1 MGMTSEEQYGARY
14 LEERAVTPRWSA
26 PLTHVINIVALLTV
40 FYATWWIFQDPRGIF
55 RLYTPY
61 VGYMYTRWLLIILI
75 WMVYI
80 FQFWPMR
87 RAQLDHWHPLVKG
100 GIAVAVS
107 VLIMMVVIHGFFQ
120 GLIGNYGIAYF
131 NPQRTAHL
139 PRMTAF
145 FAEEYAALAILMFAA
160 LASWLAPAWV
170 VGMERAP
177 WQNEKQPV
185 QGITI
190 LVVTFFIATILYFV
204 TMHPHMGILYY
215 PWQYFTSIAPPYWE
229 EFANTVSG
237 NFHISWIMCATV
249 VVWLVETIW
258 ERYPFRLI
266 QNTWLRRVTTFF
278 GILAIAWA
286 FHLFLYF
293 AQELFIG
300 ETIRGTRNDNAPDWR
315 WLHVGEMMIFML
327 LPALYLNFYCGNW
340 PKKFSTPVNVLI
352 RTAITIVAGVT
363 LMVLYY
369 NISHLVL
376 GTQRGIS
383 QPEQFPM
390 IPTIWLINIMLV
402 HHWYMDN
409 WPAWRKVASVA
420 APVVS
425 PAESP
430 TLSRTPIAGQPVGSL
445 VG

>member
-1 MGMTSEEQYGARY
+1 MGTNTEERYGVGY
-14 LEERAVTPRWSA
+14 LEERQISPRWPA
-26 PLTHVINIVALLTV
+26 LMTHLVNVVALLSV
-40 FYATWWIFQDPRGIF
+40 FYVTWWIFQDPRGIF

-87 RAQLDHWHPLVKG
+87 RSQLDSWHPLLKA
-100 GIAVAVS
+100 AVAIPVA
-107 VLIMMVVIHGFFQ
+107 VLIMMLVIHGFFH
-120 GLIGNYGIAYF
+120 GLLGNYGIAYF
-131 NPQRTAHL
+131 DAERTKDL
-139 PRMTAF
+139 PRMTQF

-258 ERYPFRLI
+258 ERYPFRMI
-266 QNTWLRRVTTFF
+266 ENAWLRRLATFF

-327 LPALYLNFYCGNW
+327 LPALYINFYCGNW
-340 PKKFSTPVNVLI
+340 PKKFSTPVNLFV
-352 RTAITIVAGVT
+352 RTAITFTAGVA
-363 LMVLYY
+363 LMVFYY

-409 WPAWRKVASVA
+409 WPAWRKVATVA
-420 APVVS
+420 APVAASAVS
-425 PAESP
+425 NAPLAAQ
-430 TLSRTPIAGQPVGSL
+430 PIGSAAG
-445 VG
+445 

>member
-1 MGMTSEEQYGARY
+1 MNAAPGERFGVGY
-14 LEERAVTPRWSA
+14 LEERRLTPRWPA
-26 PLTHVINIVALLTV
+26 PVAHAVNVLALLAV
-40 FYATWWIFQDPRGIF
+40 FYATWWIFQDPRGYL

-61 VGYMYTRWLLIILI
+61 VGYMYTRWFLIILI

-80 FQFWPMR
+80 FQFWPLR
-87 RAQLDHWHPLVKG
+87 RSQLEGWHPLAKA
-100 GIAVAVS
+100 AVAVP
-107 VLIMMVVIHGFFQ
+107 VAVAIMWFVIHGFFQ
-120 GLIGNYGIAYF
+120 GFLGTMGIAYF
-131 NPQRTAHL
+131 DPERTSQL
-139 PRMTAF
+139 PRITKF

-160 LASWLAPAWV
+160 LASWLSPAWV

-177 WQNEKQPV
+177 WQDEKQPV
-185 QGITI
+185 QGLTI
-190 LVVTFFIATILYFV
+190 LIVTFFLSTVLYFV

-215 PWQYFTSIAPPYWE
+215 PWQYFGALAPPYWE
-229 EFANTVSG
+229 EFAGTVSG

-258 ERYPFRLI
+258 ERWPFKLI
-266 QNTWLRRVTTFF
+266 ERAWLRRFTTFF
-278 GILAIAWA
+278 GILALAWA

-293 AQELFIG
+293 AQELFLG
-300 ETIRGTRNDNAPDWR
+300 APIRGTRNDNAPDWR
-315 WLHVGEMMIFML
+315 WLHVGEMMIFFL
-327 LPALYLNFYCGNW
+327 LPALYLEFYCAKG
-340 PKKFSTPVNVLI
+340 PTRFSTPVNVLL
-352 RTAITIVAGVT
+352 RTAITIVAGVA

-409 WPAWRKVASVA
+409 WPAWRRTAPEA
-420 APVVS
+420 AR
-425 PAESP
+425 AEG
-430 TLSRTPIAGQPVGSL
+430 RTPVRVAVGAAAD
-445 VG
+445 

>member
-1 MGMTSEEQYGARY
+1 MTTATEERYGVGY
-14 LEERAVTPRWSA
+14 LEERRLSPRWPA
-26 PLTHVINIVALLTV
+26 PVVHLVNLVLLLAV
-40 FYATWWIFQDPRGIF
+40 FYATWWIFQDPRGVM

-75 WMVYI
+75 WMAYI

-87 RAQLDHWHPLVKG
+87 RAQLETWHPLLKAA
-100 GIAVAVS
+100 IAVPVAVA
-107 VLIMMVVIHGFFQ
+107 IMWVVIHGFFQ
-120 GLIGNYGIAYF
+120 GFLGKMGIAYF
-131 NPQRTAHL
+131 DPSRTSTL
-139 PRMTAF
+139 PSMTAF

-170 VGMERAP
+170 IGMERAP
-177 WQNEKQPV
+177 WQHEKQPV
-185 QGITI
+185 QGLTI
-190 LVVTFFIATILYFV
+190 LIVTFFLAVVLYFV

-215 PWQYFTSIAPPYWE
+215 PWQYFTALAPPYWE
-229 EFANTVSG
+229 SFAGTVSG
-237 NFHISWIMCATV
+237 NFHVAWIMCATV

-258 ERYPFRLI
+258 QRYPFRLI
-266 QNTWLRRVTTFF
+266 ERPWLRRFTTFF
-278 GILAIAWA
+278 GIVAIAWA

-293 AQELFIG
+293 AQELFLG
-300 ETIRGTRNDNAPDWR
+300 EAIRGTRNDNAPDWR
-315 WLHVGEMMIFML
+315 WLHVGEMMIFFL

-340 PKKFSTPVNVLI
+340 PTKFSVPVNLLV
-352 RTAITIVAGVT
+352 RTVIVGVAGVA

-409 WPAWRKVASVA
+409 WPAWRKA
-420 APVVS
+420 APATAS
-425 PAESP
+425 APATRRPSMLGEP
-430 TLSRTPIAGQPVGSL
+430 AGSAAD
-445 VG
+445 

>member
-1 MGMTSEEQYGARY
+1 MSMTSQERYGAGY
-14 LEERAVTPRWSA
+14 LEERRISPRWSA
-26 PLTHVINIVALLTV
+26 PLTHVVNIVLLLTV
-40 FYATWWIFQDPRGIF
+40 FYATWWIFQDPRGVL

-61 VGYMYTRWLLIILI
+61 VGYMYTRWLLIVLI

-87 RAQLDHWHPLVKG
+87 RAQLDSWHPLVKG
-100 GIAVAVS
+100 AVAVAVS

-120 GLIGNYGIAYF
+120 GLLGNFGIAYF
-131 NPQRTAHL
+131 NPSRTADL
-139 PRMTAF
+139 PRMTHF

-185 QGITI
+185 QGFTI
-190 LVVTFFIATILYFV
+190 LIVTFFMATILYFV

-215 PWQYFTSIAPPYWE
+215 PWQYFAALAPPYWE
-229 EFANTVSG
+229 DFAGTVSG

-266 QNTWLRRVTTFF
+266 KNAWLRRLTTFF

-286 FHLFLYF
+286 FHFFLYF

-327 LPALYLNFYCGNW
+327 LPALYLKFYGGNW
-340 PKKFSTPVNVLI
+340 PKKFSTPVNVLV
-352 RTAITIVAGVT
+352 RTAIMIVAGVA

-409 WPAWRKVASVA
+409 WPAWRKVAPLAAPVA
-420 APVVS
+420 APV
-425 PAESP
+425 PRLPLGGE
-430 TLSRTPIAGQPVGSL
+430 PVGS
-445 VG
+445 VAG

>member
-1 MGMTSEEQYGARY
+1 MGIASEERYGTEY
-14 LEERAVTPRWSA
+14 LEERSMVPRWST
-26 PLTHVINIVALLTV
+26 PLTHAVNIALLLTV
-40 FYATWWIFQDPRGIF
+40 FYTTWWIFQDPRGVF

-80 FQFWPMR
+80 FQFWPLK
-87 RAQLDHWHPLVKG
+87 RAQLDSWHPLAKA
-100 GIAVAVS
+100 AVAVPVA

-120 GLIGNYGIAYF
+120 GLLGNYGIAYF
-131 NPQRTAHL
+131 NPARTAEL
-139 PRMTAF
+139 PRMTHF

-177 WQNEKQPV
+177 WQHEKQPV

-190 LVVTFFIATILYFV
+190 LVVTFFLATVMYFV

-215 PWQYFTSIAPPYWE
+215 PWQYFTALAPPYWE
-229 EFANTVSG
+229 NFAGTVSG

-266 QNTWLRRVTTFF
+266 RNPWLRRLATFF
-278 GILAIAWA
+278 GIIVIAWA
-286 FHLFLYF
+286 FHLFLFF
-293 AQELFIG
+293 AQELFLG

-340 PKKFSTPVNVLI
+340 PKKFSVPVNLLI
-352 RTAITIVAGVT
+352 RTTVMIVGGIL
-363 LMVLYY
+363 LMFIYY

-409 WPAWRKVASVA
+409 WPAWGKKATAVAPEITSA
-420 APVVS
+420 SIIDKPLAS
-425 PAESP
+425 ITS
-430 TLSRTPIAGQPVGSL
+430 
-445 VG
+445 

>member
-1 MGMTSEEQYGARY
+1 MSTASEERYGAGY
-14 LEERAVTPRWSA
+14 LEERQISPRWSA
-26 PLTHVINIVALLTV
+26 PLTHAVNIVALLTV
-40 FYATWWIFQDPRGIF
+40 FYITWWIFQDPRGIY

-87 RAQLDHWHPLVKG
+87 RSQLDSWHPLLKAA
-100 GIAVAVS
+100 IAVPVA
-107 VLIMMVVIHGFFQ
+107 VLIMMAVINGFFHD
-120 GLIGNYGIAYF
+120 LLGNFGIAYF
-131 NPQRTAHL
+131 NAERTKDL
-139 PRMTAF
+139 PRMTQF
-145 FAEEYAALAILMFAA
+145 FAEEYASLAILMFAA

-190 LVVTFFIATILYFV
+190 LVVTFFIATVLYFV

-215 PWQYFTSIAPPYWE
+215 PWQYFTAMAPPYWE
-229 EFANTVSG
+229 EFAGTVSG

-266 QNTWLRRVTTFF
+266 KNAWLRRLATFF
-278 GILAIAWA
+278 GIIAIAWA
-286 FHLFLYF
+286 FHLFLFF
-293 AQELFIG
+293 AQELFLG

-340 PKKFSTPVNVLI
+340 PTKFSIPVNLLI
-352 RTAITIVAGVT
+352 RSTIMIVGGIL
-363 LMVLYY
+363 LMILYY
-369 NISHLVL
+369 NISHLAL

-409 WPAWRKVASVA
+409 WPAWRKVQSVA
-420 APVVS
+420 APAKVETRHA
-425 PAESP
+425 AEPFGAAIS
-430 TLSRTPIAGQPVGSL
+430 
-445 VG
+445 

>member
-1 MGMTSEEQYGARY
+1 MSTASEERYGAGY
-14 LEERAVTPRWSA
+14 LEERQISPRWSA
-26 PLTHVINIVALLTV
+26 PLTHAVNIVALLTV
-40 FYATWWIFQDPRGIF
+40 FYITWWIFQDPRGIY

-87 RAQLDHWHPLVKG
+87 RSQLDSWHPLLKAA
-100 GIAVAVS
+100 IAVPVA
-107 VLIMMVVIHGFFQ
+107 VLIMMAVINGFFHD
-120 GLIGNYGIAYF
+120 LLGNFGIAYF
-131 NPQRTAHL
+131 NAERTKDL
-139 PRMTAF
+139 PRMTQF
-145 FAEEYAALAILMFAA
+145 FAEEYASLAILMFAA

-190 LVVTFFIATILYFV
+190 LVVTFFIATVLYFV

-215 PWQYFTSIAPPYWE
+215 PWQYFTAMAPPYWE
-229 EFANTVSG
+229 EFAGTVSG

-266 QNTWLRRVTTFF
+266 KNAWLRRLATFF
-278 GILAIAWA
+278 GIIAIAWA
-286 FHLFLYF
+286 FHLFLFF
-293 AQELFIG
+293 AQELFLG

-340 PKKFSTPVNVLI
+340 PTKFSIPVNLLI
-352 RTAITIVAGVT
+352 RSTIMIVGGIL
-363 LMVLYY
+363 LMILYY
-369 NISHLVL
+369 NISHLAL

-409 WPAWRKVASVA
+409 WPAWRKVQNVA
-420 APVVS
+420 APAKVETRHA
-425 PAESP
+425 AEPFGAAIS
-430 TLSRTPIAGQPVGSL
+430 
-445 VG
+445 

>member
-1 MGMTSEEQYGARY
+1 MHTTSEERYGADY
-14 LEERAVTPRWSA
+14 LEERRMTPRWSA
-26 PLTHVINIVALLTV
+26 PLTHAVNIVALLTV

-80 FQFWPMR
+80 FQYWPMR
-87 RAQLDHWHPLVKG
+87 RAQLDNWHPLGKG
-100 GIAVAVS
+100 AIALAVA

-120 GLIGNYGIAYF
+120 GLIGNFGIAYF
-131 NPQRTAHL
+131 NPERTAHL

-177 WQNEKQPV
+177 WQHEKQPV

-190 LVVTFFIATILYFV
+190 LIVTFFLATILYFV

-215 PWQYFTSIAPPYWE
+215 PWQYFTSIAPPYWQ

-258 ERYPFRLI
+258 ERYPFCLI
-266 QNTWLRRVTTFF
+266 ENAWLRRLTTFF

-315 WLHVGEMMIFML
+315 WLHVGEMMIFLL

-340 PKKFSTPVNVLI
+340 PKKFAMPVNVLI
-352 RTAITIVAGVT
+352 RTAIMIVAGVA

-376 GTQRGIS
+376 GTQKGIS

-409 WPAWRKVASVA
+409 WPAWRRV
-420 APVVS
+420 APV
-425 PAESP
+425 PAPAVARAPLASE
-430 TLSRTPIAGQPVGSL
+430 PVGSL
-445 VG
+445 AG

>member
-1 MGMTSEEQYGARY
+1 MQTSSEERYGTHY
-14 LEERAVTPRWSA
+14 LEERQMTPRWPV
-26 PLTHVINIVALLTV
+26 PLTHLINVVALLAV

-61 VGYMYTRWLLIILI
+61 VGYMYTRWWLIILI

-87 RAQLDHWHPLVKG
+87 RAQLDNWHPLSKAA
-100 GIAVAVS
+100 IAVAVS
-107 VLIMMVVIHGFFQ
+107 VVIMMIVIHGFFH
-120 GLIGNYGIAYF
+120 GLLGNFGIAYF
-131 NPQRTAHL
+131 DAERTKDL
-139 PRMTAF
+139 PRMTQF

-190 LVVTFFIATILYFV
+190 LIVTFFIATILYFV

-229 EFANTVSG
+229 EFAGTVSG

-258 ERYPFRLI
+258 ERYPFRMI
-266 QNTWLRRVTTFF
+266 ENAWLRRLATFF

-327 LPALYLNFYCGNW
+327 LPALYINFYCGNW
-340 PKKFSTPVNVLI
+340 PKKFSTPVNLFV
-352 RTAITIVAGVT
+352 RTAITFTAGVV

-409 WPAWRKVASVA
+409 WPAWRKVTTVA
-420 APVVS
+420 APVAASAVS
-425 PAESP
+425 NAPLAAQ
-430 TLSRTPIAGQPVGSL
+430 PIGSAAG
-445 VG
+445 

>member
-1 MGMTSEEQYGARY
+1 MKTASEEIYGTGY
-14 LEERAVTPRWSA
+14 LEERQLTPRWSG
-26 PLTHVINIVALLTV
+26 PLTHVVNIAVLLTV
-40 FYATWWIFQDPRGIF
+40 FYATWWVFQDPRGIF

-61 VGYMYTRWLLIILI
+61 VGYMYTRWFLIILI

-80 FQFWPMR
+80 FQFWPMK
-87 RAQLDHWHPLVKG
+87 RAQLDNWHPLLKA
-100 GIAVAVS
+100 AVAVPVA
-107 VLIMMVVIHGFFQ
+107 VLIMMLVIHGFFQ
-120 GLIGNYGIAYF
+120 DFLGNYGIAYF
-131 NPQRTAHL
+131 NAERTKVL
-139 PRMTAF
+139 PRMTQF

-160 LASWLAPAWV
+160 LASWLSPAWV

-185 QGITI
+185 QGFTI
-190 LVVTFFIATILYFV
+190 LIVTFFISTVLYFV

-215 PWQYFTSIAPPYWE
+215 PWQYFTSIAPPYWAD
-229 EFANTVSG
+229 FANTVSG

-266 QNTWLRRVTTFF
+266 KNDWLRRITTFL
-278 GILAIAWA
+278 GIIAIAWA

-293 AQELFIG
+293 AQELFLG

-315 WLHVGEMMIFML
+315 WLHVGEIMIFML
-327 LPALYLNFYCGNW
+327 LPSLYLHFYCNNW
-340 PKKFSTPVNVLI
+340 PTKFSVPVNLLI
-352 RTAITIVAGVT
+352 RTGIMLGGGVL
-363 LMVLYY
+363 LMIFYY
-369 NISHLVL
+369 NISHLAL
-376 GTQRGIS
+376 GTQKGIS

-409 WPAWRKVASVA
+409 WPAWRKVGVVPSA
-420 APVVS
+420 APAKFAVE
-425 PAESP
+425 PD
-430 TLSRTPIAGQPVGSL
+430 GQAVA
-445 VG
+445 

>member
-1 MGMTSEEQYGARY
+1 MRMTPDESYGEGY
-14 LEERAVTPRWSA
+14 LEERRLSRRWSA
-26 PLTHVINIVALLTV
+26 PLTHLVNIASLLAV
-40 FYATWWIFQDPRGIF
+40 FYVTWWIFQDPRGIF

-61 VGYMYTRWLLIILI
+61 VGYMYTRWFLIILI
-75 WMVYI
+75 WMVYV

-87 RAQLDHWHPLVKG
+87 RSQLDEWHPLLKAA
-100 GIAVAVS
+100 IAVPVAVM
-107 VLIMMVVIHGFFQ
+107 IMLLVIHGFFH
-120 GLIGNYGIAYF
+120 GLLGNFGIAYF
-131 NPQRTAHL
+131 DAERTKDL
-139 PRMTAF
+139 PRMTQF

-170 VGMERAP
+170 IGMERAP
-177 WQNEKQPV
+177 WQHEKQPV

-190 LVVTFFIATILYFV
+190 LIVTFFMATILYFV

-215 PWQYFTSIAPPYWE
+215 PWQYFASIAPPYWE
-229 EFANTVSG
+229 SFAGTVSG
-237 NFHISWIMCATV
+237 NFHVSWIMCATV

-266 QNTWLRRVTTFF
+266 ENAWLRRLATFF

-286 FHLFLYF
+286 FHLFLFF
-293 AQELFIG
+293 AQELFLG

-340 PKKFSTPVNVLI
+340 PTKFSVPVNLLI
-352 RTAITIVAGVT
+352 RTVIMLVGGIL
-363 LMVLYY
+363 LMIFYY

-376 GTQRGIS
+376 GTQKGVS

-402 HHWYMDN
+402 QHWYMDN
-409 WPAWRKVASVA
+409 WPAWRKVATVA
-420 APVVS
+420 APS
-425 PAESP
+425 A
-430 TLSRTPIAGQPVGSL
+430 SRPSL
-445 VG
+445 VGEPIGSAVG